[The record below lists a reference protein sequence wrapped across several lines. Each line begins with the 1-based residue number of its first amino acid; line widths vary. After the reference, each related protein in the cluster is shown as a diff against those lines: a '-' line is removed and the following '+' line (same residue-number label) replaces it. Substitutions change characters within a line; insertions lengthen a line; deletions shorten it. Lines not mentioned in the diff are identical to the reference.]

1 MHWHEHLTMTQEV
14 SHICFSNSCLD
25 IKAQRAGWSYQQAKF
40 HTESETKEC
49 KQEVLSWLKRSQ
61 YFPPQQCHTC
71 VPVHQHAHKS
81 REQIDSVFRS
91 KRKANSRAPVN
102 PVFEPFQVK
111 FMKSKPGAAMVEM
124 GDCYAVDRAIT
135 HLNNNFLFGQKLN
148 VWWVKLE
155 QFNLQVSDWRNRS
168 RTIWARTKQLLVTH
182 NSFTRPSVNW

>member
-14 SHICFSNSCLD
+14 YHICLSNSCLD
-25 IKAQRAGWSYQQAKF
+25 IKAQWENFTLRVKQRNVSRKCYHGWNWVNIF
-40 HTESETKEC
+40 HLNNATLVFQFIST
-49 KQEVLSWLKRSQ
+49 R
-61 YFPPQQCHTC
+61 T
-71 VPVHQHAHKS
+71 S

-155 QFNLQVSDWRNRS
+155 QFNLQVSDWQNRS